1 MNTDRKSGG
10 MLDKWDERSGDQPVK
25 GSPITRRILAINV
38 FALAVLVVGLLY
50 EGQYREGLIKSEVA
64 AMKTQAEMVA
74 AALGEAA
81 VGGENSQN
89 QFLRAETAGQI
100 IRRLSAATR
109 TDTKLISIT
118 GDILADSRLLAGP
131 GGMVKVEEL
140 PPPAEKNSLVRS
152 VLAKFDLIL
161 RKLLPNDQVQMTPHG
176 TLKRGFGPEAR
187 QAMTGDPGHAVHVTD
202 TGSLSIT
209 TAVPVQR
216 YKQVLGALTLTK
228 DASSIDDAVFQ
239 VRLDILKVFG
249 VALLVTVLLSI
260 YLAGSIA
267 RPIQRLAAAADQ
279 VRKGL
284 SRNYS
289 IPDLTR
295 RTDEIGHLSAA
306 LKDMTEALWD
316 RMDAIERFAADVA
329 HEIKNPLTS
338 LRSAVETAARINDPA
353 QQNQLMSIIQDDI
366 KRLDRLISD
375 ISDASRLDSELSRAA
390 MEPVDMAHLLNTLKD
405 IHTATTES
413 GNVIFSVE
421 FADERPMVVRG
432 LEDRIVQVLRNLI
445 GNAVSFSPPG
455 GVVILRAK
463 PLGSKIIVTVEDE
476 GPGIPEGSQT
486 NIFKR
491 FYQERPKEEKFGTH
505 SGLGLSISKQIV
517 ETHGGRI
524 SAENRISEQGEVL
537 GARFTIQLPVS
548 A

>member
-1 MNTDRKSGG
+1 MNGDRKSG
-10 MLDKWDERSGDQPVK
+10 DKREDRSADQPVK

-50 EGQYREGLIKSEVA
+50 EGQYRQGLINSEIA
-64 AMKTQAEMVA
+64 ALTTQAEMVA

-81 VGGENSQN
+81 VGGENSRN

-109 TDTKLISIT
+109 TDAKLISMA
-118 GDILADSRLLAGP
+118 GDTLADSRLLAGP
-131 GGMVKVEEL
+131 GGLVKVEEL
-140 PPPAEKNSLVRS
+140 PPPAEKNSLARS
-152 VLAKFDLIL
+152 VLDKFDTIV
-161 RKLLPNDQVQMTPHG
+161 RRLLPDNQVQMMNGG
-176 TLKRGFGPEAR
+176 TTESAFNPETR
-187 QAMTGDPGHAVHVTD
+187 RAMTGDQGHAVRVTD
-202 TGSLSIT
+202 TGLLSIT

-228 DASSIDDAVFQ
+228 DTSSIDDAVFE

-249 VALLVTVLLSI
+249 IALLVTVLLSI

-279 VRKGL
+279 VRQGL

-306 LKDMTEALWD
+306 LKDMTEALWE
-316 RMDAIERFAADVA
+316 RMDAIERFAADVS

-338 LRSAVETAARINDPA
+338 LRSAVETAARVKDPA
-353 QQNQLMSIIQDDI
+353 QQRQLMSIILDDI
-366 KRLDRLISD
+366 QRLDRLISD
-375 ISDASRLDSELSRAA
+375 ISDASRLDSELSRAK
-390 MEPVDMAHLLNTLKD
+390 MEPVDMARLLSTLRD
-405 IHTATTES
+405 IHTATTET
-413 GNVIFSVE
+413 GNVKFDME
-421 FADERPMVVRG
+421 LAEERPMIVFG

-455 GVVILRAK
+455 GSVILKAE
-463 PLGSKIIVTVEDE
+463 PQGNIVIVTVEDD
-476 GPGIPEGSQT
+476 GPGIPEGSED
-486 NIFKR
+486 NIFNR

-524 SAENRISEQGEVL
+524 SAQNIMSERGGVL
-537 GARFTIQLPVS
+537 GARFTVQLPIS

>member
-1 MNTDRKSGG
+1 MNGDRKVR
-10 MLDKWDERSGDQPVK
+10 DKPEKREERSADRPVR

-50 EGQYREGLIKSEVA
+50 EGQYRQGLINSEIA
-64 AMKTQAEMVA
+64 ALTTQAEMVA

-81 VGGENSQN
+81 VGGENSRN

-109 TDTKLISIT
+109 TDAKLISLA
-118 GDILADSRLLAGP
+118 GYILADSRLLAGP
-131 GGMVKVEEL
+131 GGLVKVEEL
-140 PPPAEKNSLVRS
+140 PPPAEKNSLARS
-152 VLAKFDLIL
+152 VLDRLDTIV
-161 RKLLPNDQVQMTPHG
+161 RRLLPDNQVQMMTGG
-176 TLKRGFGPEAR
+176 TTESAFNPETR
-187 QAMTGDPGHAVHVTD
+187 RAMTGDRGHAVRVTD
-202 TGSLSIT
+202 TGLLSIT

-228 DASSIDDAVFQ
+228 DTRGIDDAVFE

-249 VALLVTVLLSI
+249 IALLVTVLLSI

-267 RPIQRLAAAADQ
+267 RPIQRLAEAADQ
-279 VRKGL
+279 VRQGL

-316 RMDAIERFAADVA
+316 RMDAIERFAADVS

-338 LRSAVETAARINDPA
+338 LRSAVETAARIKDPA
-353 QQNQLMSIIQDDI
+353 QQKQLMSIIQDDI
-366 KRLDRLISD
+366 QRLDRLISD
-375 ISDASRLDSELSRAA
+375 ISDASRLDSELSRAK
-390 MEPVDMAHLLNTLKD
+390 MEPVNMARLLSTLRD
-405 IHTATTES
+405 IHTATTKA
-413 GNVIFSVE
+413 GNVKFDMELAEGQPMIIF
-421 FADERPMVVRG
+421 G

-455 GVVILRAK
+455 GAVILKAETQ
-463 PLGSKIIVTVEDE
+463 GNIVIVTVEDE
-476 GPGIPEGSQT
+476 GPGIPEGSEH
-486 NIFKR
+486 NIFNR

-505 SGLGLSISKQIV
+505 SGLGLSISKQII

-524 SAENRISEQGEVL
+524 SVENKMSEQGEVL
-537 GARFTIQLPVS
+537 GARFTVQLPVS